1 MKTRTSRSHLC
12 LATDK
17 TRHSFAQPSP
27 ITVKNLQPAIFKLT
41 SPVDI
46 NVPARSA
53 LVLRNKSF
61 AQIEHRAG
69 AGGWPRGF
77 GFKSQS
83 PLLNIHFRLS
93 GFQSSLKFPTYSLP
107 QRPECTVHTAVKCG
121 TKPIRYVTCD
131 VPLLRSAQRSFV
143 PLQKSLPDHRS
154 SCMCEQKPYR
164 YPVLF
169 SGQRKSSPVQCVHS
183 PKLPYLRRL
192 KTGRF
197 DTSLFIRG
205 VNSPTY

>member
-1 MKTRTSRSHLC
+1 MKTKTSRSHLC

-17 TRHSFAQPSP
+17 TRHSFAPPSP

-143 PLQKSLPDHRS
+143 PLQKS
-154 SCMCEQKPYR
+154 
-164 YPVLF
+164 
-169 SGQRKSSPVQCVHS
+169 
-183 PKLPYLRRL
+183 
-192 KTGRF
+192 
-197 DTSLFIRG
+197 
-205 VNSPTY
+205 